1 MTRLQFRVLYREFRW
16 RLFDL
21 ELLSADALGDA
32 SKLLGRFA
40 ALIIMVSLFLA
51 VHALEFGGS
60 QQPPELKLAAAR
72 KLEHFLIA
80 TTMLVV
86 GLFAVLSWDSTF
98 PDRRD
103 VLILTPL
110 PVRARMLFLAK
121 ASAMATALGSAVLL
135 LHAAAGLIWP
145 FVLAEPGRPFRCF
158 LAYWGVMFGAGGFV
172 FCCVLGLQ
180 GLAAQLLPRRTF
192 LRLSSLL
199 QLAAFSA
206 ILGVYCRSHCCR
218 GLRNCIAASGHGLL
232 GLSPTYWFVGLFQQL
247 NGSPALATWRSGVE
261 RGLAVGTAG
270 SIGLCHFRRRD
281 RSSKNL
287 TSCHGP
293 AEACGCRA
301 LARTPDGSGAFQH
314 PHSAAQPAASPY
326 SRLLSRYGV
335 RVPAF
340 SAEADAGPVGR
351 RAAARSRHCHDGVL
365 LVGM

>member
-103 VLILTPL
+103 VLILAPL
-110 PVRARMLFLAK
+110 PVRARTLFLAK

-199 QLAAFSA
+199 QLAAFGA
-206 ILGVYCRSHCCR
+206 ILGVYCPNQCCR
-218 GLRNCIAASGHGLL
+218 GLRS
-232 GLSPTYWFVGLFQQL
+232 
-247 NGSPALATWRSGVE
+247 
-261 RGLAVGTAG
+261 
-270 SIGLCHFRRRD
+270 
-281 RSSKNL
+281 
-287 TSCHGP
+287 
-293 AEACGCRA
+293 
-301 LARTPDGSGAFQH
+301 
-314 PHSAAQPAASPY
+314 
-326 SRLLSRYGV
+326 
-335 RVPAF
+335 
-340 SAEADAGPVGR
+340 
-351 RAAARSRHCHDGVL
+351 
-365 LVGM
+365 